1 VRALVV
7 GGGSIGTRHLNNLT
21 VLDVSPLAVVEPNAE
36 RQKVLCQAGSV
47 LGFSTLEEGL
57 EWKPDFVVIASPSHL
72 HVKQA
77 LEVARAG
84 CHLFIEKP
92 LSHTDDGLG
101 ELLKEVKS
109 RGLITLVGCNMRFHP
124 GPAKIKEL
132 LEQEGIGKVLFA
144 RVHTGSYLP
153 DWRPWQDY
161 RKSYSANVAMGGGC
175 LLDCIH
181 EIDLTRWYI
190 GEVEEVFC
198 MAGHLSSLEMDV
210 EDVAALICRHADGTL
225 SEIHLDY
232 VQRTYERGCQIVGEQ
247 GSIFWDYNEGAVRWF
262 DAKQDPWKTFG
273 QPKDWQANQMYI
285 DELEHF
291 LDCVRTGS
299 QSTLPVSDAV
309 KVMRVVFAAKASAES
324 GCRVRIAEV
333 LS

>member
-1 VRALVV
+1 M
-7 GGGSIGTRHLNNLT
+7 GGGSIGRRHLHNLRT
-21 VLDVSPLAVVEPNAE
+21 LGVVPLAVVEPNTGRRKA
-36 RQKVLCQAGSV
+36 LCEDGTIV
-47 LGFSTLEEGL
+47 GFDTLEEGL
-57 EWKPDFVVIASPSHL
+57 EWEPDFVVIASPTYL
-72 HVKQA
+72 HAEQA
-77 LEVARAG
+77 LQAAEKN

-92 LSHTDDGLG
+92 LSNRENGLM
-101 ELLKEVKS
+101 ELLEVVKN
-109 RGLITLVGCNMRFHP
+109 RCLTTLVGCNMRFHP
-124 GPAKIKEL
+124 GPAKVKEL
-132 LEQEGIGKVLFA
+132 LEHNAIGKVLFSHI
-144 RVHTGSYLP
+144 HTGSYLP
-153 DWRPWQDY
+153 SWRPWQDY
-161 RKSYSANVAMGGGC
+161 RKSYSANATMGGGC

-247 GSIFWDYNEGAVRWF
+247 GSIFWDYDGGTVRWF

-291 LDCVRTGS
+291 LDCVRAGS